1 MLSVL
6 FVLYALN
13 DLIVCKLRRVNLSV
27 AIFFSIFIFTVFLL
41 FFCSPGSCFVA
52 LAASVAFASC
62 LALWLLRPGWL
73 LWLLQLV
80 RRLRLLCLRLRLFGF
95 WLSILT

>member
-27 AIFFSIFIFTVFLL
+27 AFFFFSIFIFTVFLL
-41 FFCSPGSCFVA
+41 CFFVP
-52 LAASVAFASC
+52 
-62 LALWLLRPGWL
+62 PD
-73 LWLLQLV
+73 LV
-80 RRLRLLCLRLRLFGF
+80 L
-95 WLSILT
+95 